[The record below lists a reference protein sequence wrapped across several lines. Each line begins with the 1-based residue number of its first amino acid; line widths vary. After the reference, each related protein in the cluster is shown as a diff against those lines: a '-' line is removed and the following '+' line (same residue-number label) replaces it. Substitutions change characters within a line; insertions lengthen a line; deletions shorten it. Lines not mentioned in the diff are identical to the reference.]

1 MTKAEKD
8 ILVGTITCESG
19 DSVCD
24 TPIDGVADADEN
36 LLAQIPLDHTVGERG
51 DIPASCKSLLDIL
64 LLDRSNSYYRHEVAN
79 IRWLTDDYVEHRP
92 TDQILPADITGVNLG
107 TIQPRVAKDKATR
120 KARTKGKAEVFT
132 PLNIVK
138 DMNDAVDEA
147 FDADSN
153 ESDDAWQRYVLS
165 RRLEITCGEA
175 PFIVSR
181 YDPTTGETISIGD
194 RVGFLDRKLA
204 VVSEHCHDGG
214 YDGDW
219 FQWALR
225 AYQSSYGYEWQGDS
239 LLLARENLLY
249 TFVDYYNEA
258 FPSGGMCLSDLSSEH
273 IKMLTAIAAVISW
286 NIFQMDGLKYV
297 LPMTCKTGT
306 LSVAQTP
313 LEKALGIRPKK
324 VKSHCSGCGS
334 GGPFKHNGRYALVRD
349 WQAVNKAG
357 KPMRKLERFVDGLRR
372 HAGQGIP
379 AVNA

>member
-1 MTKAEKD
+1 MAKVESENS
-8 ILVGTITCESG
+8 VGTITCGSG

-24 TPIDGVADADEN
+24 TPIEGVADADEN

-51 DIPASCKSLLDIL
+51 DIPAGCKSLLDML
-64 LLDRSNSYYRHEVAN
+64 LLDRSNSYYRHEIAN
-79 IRWLTDDYVEHRP
+79 IRWLTDDYLGHRP
-92 TDQILPADITGVNLG
+92 TDQILPTDITGANLS

-138 DMNDAVDEA
+138 DMNDAVDKA
-147 FDADSN
+147 FG
-153 ESDDAWQRYVLS
+153 DDNGEGELVWQKYVLS

-181 YDPTTGETISIGD
+181 YDPTTGETIPIGS
-194 RVGFLDRKLA
+194 RVGFLDHKLA
-204 VVSEHCHDGG
+204 VVSKYCHDGG

-225 AYQSSYGYEWQGDS
+225 AFQSSYGYEWQGDS

-249 TFVDYYNEA
+249 TFVDYYNDV
-258 FPSGGMCLSDLSSEH
+258 FSDDGMCLSDLKPEH

-297 LPMTCKTGT
+297 LPLSCHTG
-306 LSVAQTP
+306 LMPVAQTP
-313 LEKALGIRPKK
+313 LEQALGIKPKK
-324 VKSHCSGCGS
+324 VKSHCPGCAKGDI
-334 GGPFKHNGRYALVRD
+334 FRHNGKYALIRN
-349 WQAVNKAG
+349 WQATNKAD
-357 KPMRKLERFVDGLRR
+357 KPIKKLERFVDGML
-372 HAGQGIP
+372 
-379 AVNA
+379 